1 AEVGLHIMKQV
12 LEALNEA
19 HRVGI
24 VHRDLKPQN
33 IMVDL
38 NQHAYILDFGISISA
53 DVRRVTQTGLII
65 GTPHYMS
72 PEQFEGKNID
82 HRADIYSIGV
92 IMYEMFTGKLPFEGT
107 SPMAIIYAH
116 LKTTPARLTELF
128 PDIDPQLDKVI
139 FKCLEKDL
147 TKRYQNV

>member
-1 AEVGLHIMKQV
+1 MLEGPVAMKSMSGKVVNDDVTLERFKREVILARKVAHPNACRIFDIGESEGIHYVSMEYVEGKTLFDILHKQRLPSEVGLHIIKQV

-38 NQHAYILDFGISISA
+38 NQHAFILDFGISISA

-65 GTPHYMS
+65 GTPHYM
-72 PEQFEGKNID
+72 
-82 HRADIYSIGV
+82 
-92 IMYEMFTGKLPFEGT
+92 
-107 SPMAIIYAH
+107 
-116 LKTTPARLTELF
+116 
-128 PDIDPQLDKVI
+128 
-139 FKCLEKDL
+139 
-147 TKRYQNV
+147 